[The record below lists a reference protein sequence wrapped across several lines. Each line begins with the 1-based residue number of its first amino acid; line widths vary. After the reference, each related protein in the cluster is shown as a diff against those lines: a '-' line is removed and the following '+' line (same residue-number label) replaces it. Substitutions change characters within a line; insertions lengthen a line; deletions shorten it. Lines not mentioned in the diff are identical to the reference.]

1 MTGPRDT
8 TELKEPATMI
18 RKTDW
23 LIAAWTIAVFALD
36 WWTPRGWSVPLLYLP
51 SILAAYRLT
60 DRIAPFLLAG
70 LCSSLTIVGFLISAP
85 DIPWPMAAF
94 NRVASLVL
102 LWLTALFVVRT
113 KRAAEDR
120 TRMAEAI
127 ERQKTEL
134 QTILDALPML
144 IFYKDREHRIVR
156 VNEAHA
162 RSLGLPKEQ
171 IEGRTDAE
179 LGSPYAS
186 QYIQDDQQIMTTGV
200 PIRNVVE
207 PIYTSTGTRWLQ
219 TDKIPMRNALGEI
232 CGLIGLAT
240 DVTELKQTEEKL
252 YENERN
258 LAHAQR
264 LAGLGSWSLELA
276 ELHEINRNPLRWS
289 DEVFR
294 IFGYEPGQIEVS
306 NENFFKAVHPD
317 DRSRIQV
324 AVDLA
329 IRNRRRYSLDHR
341 ICLPDGTER
350 IVHEESDITFDEA
363 TGRPIRM
370 VGTIQDITE
379 QKRAEEE
386 LRRSEERYRILLQRI
401 PDPMFVYDR
410 ETLGYLAV
418 NDAAIARYGYS
429 REEFLHMTVK
439 DIRPPEELPALLQKL
454 ANTGTEFENRGIWRH
469 RTRDGKL
476 LDVEITAHALDLS
489 GRPAC
494 IVLAHDV
501 TDRSRAEAEVR
512 KTTSLLRAV
521 AEGTPDA
528 VFVKD
533 LAGRYLLFNPAAAR
547 FVGLPIEEV
556 LGRDDTALFGP
567 DDAALVMDRD
577 RRVAAS
583 GQIETEEEE
592 LTAAGVTRTY
602 LATKAPYRDAE
613 GNIIGV
619 FGISRDITER
629 KQAEQRV
636 AEALHFN
643 RTMLEASP
651 IGIITYRGTG
661 EAVSANEAASRI
673 VGGTTDQLKAQNFRQ
688 LESWRR
694 SGMLAAAEATLQ
706 TGTEQSLDVDVV
718 TTFGKD
724 VSLSCRFAQF
734 QYEGR
739 PHLLALLVDITARR
753 RVEERLKQTADRLG
767 VLLTTSQALSSTLNL
782 DQLLEQLLNR
792 LAEVVPATDF
802 GAIYIYD
809 RQAEAL
815 VPRASAGVEWE
826 SFRQIRLH
834 MGESISGRV
843 LQSGQSVL
851 SRTPHDLDIDRGPE
865 RPETQRLF
873 AQARFGRQIIS
884 NICVPLRSPMGEII
898 GTIALGS
905 THAAFNE
912 DDLSLLEGV
921 AGQAAVAIE
930 NANLFDEV
938 RIGRQRLQMLSRQLI
953 ATQEAE
959 RRHIARELH
968 DEIGQVLTVVGFHLH
983 SLIDLCGEEHKARLE
998 EDISLVDRTIQQVR
1012 DLSLDLRPPTLDV
1025 LGLEPTLRA
1034 YLEDQARRTGLVVHI
1049 SGHLESRLPPE
1060 VEVTCY
1066 RLVQATLT
1074 NVVRHAQ
1081 ARQVW
1086 VELHQYEHELQVIIR
1101 DDGIGFDVPLVWQR
1115 AMRRGSFG
1123 LMGVQERVELIGGRL
1138 TVESAKGHGTTIG
1151 ARFPLATG
1159 DGVGTTDKE

>member
-1 MTGPRDT
+1 MIRR
-8 TELKEPATMI
+8 TEL
-18 RKTDW
+18 
-23 LIAAWTIAVFALD
+23 LIGTLAVAVFVVDCLS
-36 WWTPRGWSVPLLYLP
+36 PRGWAVALLYVP
-51 SILAAYRLT
+51 AILAAHWLPQRH
-60 DRIAPFLLAG
+60 APLLLAAIFSC
-70 LCSSLTIVGFLISAP
+70 LSLLGYYVSAP
-85 DIPWPMAAF
+85 HVPWTMSAF
-94 NRVASLVL
+94 NRGASVFL
-102 LWLTALFVVRT
+102 LWMTALFVVRT
-113 KRAAEDR
+113 KQAAEGR
-120 TRMAEAI
+120 SRLTEVI
-127 ERQKTEL
+127 EQQKSEL
-134 QTILDALPML
+134 QTILDALPVL
-144 IFYKDREHRIVR
+144 IFYKDRECRILR
-156 VNEAHA
+156 VNEAQA
-162 RSLGLPKEQ
+162 RNVGLTKEQ
-171 IEGRTDAE
+171 IEGRTDVE

-186 QYIQDDQQIMTTGV
+186 RYIRDDQQVMTTGV
-200 PIRNVVE
+200 PLRNVIE
-207 PIYTSTGTRWLQ
+207 PSQTSTGTRWLQ
-219 TDKIPMRNALGEI
+219 TDKFPLRDARGEI
-232 CGLIGLAT
+232 CGLIGLSV
-240 DVTELKQTEEKL
+240 DITERQQTEERL
-252 YENERN
+252 RENERN
-258 LAHAQR
+258 LALAQR
-264 LAGLGSWSLELA
+264 MAGLGSWSLELGDLA
-276 ELHEINRNPLRWS
+276 DINRNPLRWS

-306 NENFFKAVHPD
+306 NENFFRAVHPD
-317 DRSRIQV
+317 DRSRIQA
-324 AVDLA
+324 AVDSA
-329 IRNRRRYSLDHR
+329 IHNRQRYSLDHR

-350 IVHEESDITFDEA
+350 IVHEESDMTFDDA
-363 TGRPIRM
+363 TGQPIRM

-379 QKRAEEE
+379 RKRAEEE
-386 LRRSEERYRILLQRI
+386 LRRSEERYRFLLQRI

-418 NDAAIARYGYS
+418 NDAAVARYGFS
-429 REEFLHMTVK
+429 REEFLQMTVK

-501 TDRSRAEAEVR
+501 TDRARAEAEVR
-512 KTTSLLRAV
+512 KTTALLRAV

-547 FVGLPIEEV
+547 FVGLPIDEV

-567 DDAALVMDRD
+567 DDAALVMARD
-577 RRVAAS
+577 RRVAAT
-583 GQIETEEEE
+583 GQIETEEEK

-636 AEALHFN
+636 AEALNFN

-661 EAVSANEAASRI
+661 DAVSANEAASRI
-673 VGGTTDQLKAQNFRQ
+673 VGGTTEQLKAQNFRQ
-688 LESWRR
+688 LESWRN
-694 SGMLAAAEATLQ
+694 SGMLAAAETALQ

-718 TTFGKD
+718 TTFGKN

-734 QYEGR
+734 QHEEQ
-739 PHLLALLVDITARR
+739 PHLLALLVDITPRR
-753 RVEERLKQTADRLG
+753 QAEDRLKQTADRLG

-782 DQLLEQLLNR
+782 DQLLEQLLAR
-792 LAEVVPATDF
+792 LAEVIPATDF

-809 RQAEAL
+809 RQVEAL
-815 VPRASAGVEWE
+815 VPRASTGVDWD
-826 SFRQIRLH
+826 SFQRIRLH
-834 MGESISGRV
+834 IGESISGRV
-843 LQSGQSVL
+843 LQSGRSVL
-851 SRTPHDLDIDRGPE
+851 SRTPQDLDADRGPE
-865 RPETQRLF
+865 RAETRQLF
-873 AQARFGRQIIS
+873 AQARFGRNIIS

-905 THAAFNE
+905 TRASFNE

-938 RIGRQRLQMLSRQLI
+938 RVGRQRLQMLSRQLI

-983 SLIDLCGEEHKARLE
+983 SLIDLCGDQHKARLE
-998 EDISLVDRTIQQVR
+998 DDISLVDRTIQQVR

-1034 YLEDQARRTGLVVHI
+1034 YLEDQARRTGLLVNI
-1049 SGHLESRLPPE
+1049 SGHLESRLPAE

-1086 VELHQYEHELQVIIR
+1086 VELHQSEHELQIIIR

-1138 TVESAKGHGTTIG
+1138 IVESAPGHGTTIG
-1151 ARFPLATG
+1151 ARFPLAAG
-1159 DGVGTTDKE
+1159 DGVAMTDKE